1 MEYYLQTLARE
12 LGVALVACAPL
23 AQRIA
28 RFEHKTQRENTRI
41 RDRTKGPTHVLFL
54 CREESSQRRRTA
66 IYPVFMKRE
75 HSGLVTD
82 LILSQRMSDPFDD
95 SSAH

>member
-1 MEYYLQTLARE
+1 MEYYLRTLARE
-12 LGVALVACAPL
+12 LGIALIACAPL

-41 RDRTKGPTHVLFL
+41 RDRTKGPTHVLFI
-54 CREESSQRRRTA
+54 CREESPQRRRTA
-66 IYPVFMKRE
+66 IYTVFTKRE

-82 LILSQRMSDPFDD
+82 LILSQRTSDPFDD
-95 SSAH
+95 SSAP